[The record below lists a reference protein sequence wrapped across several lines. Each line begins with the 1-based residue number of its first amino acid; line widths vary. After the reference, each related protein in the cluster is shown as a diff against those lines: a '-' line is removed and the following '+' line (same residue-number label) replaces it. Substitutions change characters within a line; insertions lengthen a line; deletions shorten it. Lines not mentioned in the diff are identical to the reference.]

1 MVLTPLPLKVV
12 IRESYALNLYLHTK
26 RTVRRKLLRSLQ
38 PCQEMVPLM
47 SQSLDRRLNLI
58 ETAKLKLHLLVC
70 AWCSR
75 YLTQIGMIRSIIRD
89 VSDHENENPTAGL
102 SSEARGRIG
111 KCFAQKVLSTARW
124 SAISTVPRAKR
135 PGCALQLT
143 N

>member
-1 MVLTPLPLKVV
+1 
-12 IRESYALNLYLHTK
+12 
-26 RTVRRKLLRSLQ
+26 
-38 PCQEMVPLM
+38 M

-135 PGCALQLT
+135 SDVALQLFNDWT
-143 N
+143 ANYENHIGKSSATSGRFARGTVLTIASFFVQGRLEQ